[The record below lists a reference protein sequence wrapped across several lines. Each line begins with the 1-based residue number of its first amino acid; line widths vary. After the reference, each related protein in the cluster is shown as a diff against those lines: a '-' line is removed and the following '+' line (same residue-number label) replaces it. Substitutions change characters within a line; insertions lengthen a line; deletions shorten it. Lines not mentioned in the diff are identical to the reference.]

1 MESYYKNEPLRT
13 YGVPIRSRDYVDEYD
28 SMSTGDRI
36 ADALGSLQQSSINRR
51 SRDLAFLGDL
61 QDFAKTKSPEQRD
74 TALMGARTLTPM
86 EEEVQALIDR
96 EEGKSFD
103 IDAILAGDAPRP
115 GEERRGMARE
125 MQAPPEMMNDSNLDE
140 EAKRQERIQ
149 AVKDSNAALIAK
161 LTAERAGKP
170 SSDEL
175 FQKAVDEGRITFAG
189 KNLDDVLAEMNDKPA
204 SISDEDMAN
213 RIVSRTRNTI
223 DPLFQ
228 KAIDEGRITFGG
240 RS

>member
-1 MESYYKNEPLRT
+1 MENYYKNEPLRT

-36 ADALGSLQQSSINRR
+36 ADALGSLQQASIDRR
-51 SRDLAFLGDL
+51 TRDLAFLGDL

-115 GEERRGMARE
+115 GEERREMARE
-125 MQAPPEMMNDSNLDE
+125 MQAPPEMMMMTNDSNLDE

-149 AVKDSNAALIAK
+149 AVKDSNAALIAR
-161 LTAERAGKP
+161 LNAERAGQP

-175 FQKAVDEGRITFAG
+175 LQNAVDEGRITFSG
-189 KNLDDVLAEMNDKPA
+189 KTLDDVLAEMNDKPA

-213 RIVSRTRNTI
+213 RIIARREDPRNK
-223 DPLFQ
+223 FAQ
-228 KAIDEGRITFGG
+228 FY
-240 RS
+240 